1 MKLDIFSEIQKRD
14 CDLNGGFAVLLEES
28 LAQAKAAD
36 RAGFSCWWEVEH
48 HCTPDFSYSSCPELI
63 LLAIAGATERL
74 RVGHAGV
81 LAPFSINHPLR
92 VAERLAML
100 DQLSGGRVE
109 AGLAKSG
116 GKEWDTFAV
125 SEAQAAEDLIE
136 ATRLIPQAWTAAPFS
151 WCTGRWRVAER
162 DVQPKPRQSPHPPL
176 WHTCSSPPSFDRA
189 GQLGV
194 GVLGTTL
201 FAPIDSVARM
211 LAGYRKAI
219 ADCAEPAG
227 RFVNEQAGIF
237 TFVHVAKSER
247 QAVASGAP
255 RSALWYVS
263 SAPRVFNVPREIFY
277 QAIRGQTDPRSAP
290 STAALANPELPDAE
304 AVSDSNPVIA
314 LLKREFAGEEVS
326 NQEIFETIRHLDSVI
341 IGDVATCR
349 AKMARFQ
356 EAGVDRL
363 MCLVQMGEV
372 PHRQILDTIGLIG
385 RELLPDFDGG
395 GRRARASRRD
405 RRAGVAAQ
413 SGSSSGGSTAD

>member
-14 CDLNGGFAVLLEES
+14 CDGHGGVPVLFAES
-28 LAQAKAAD
+28 LAQARAAD

-48 HCTPDFSYSSCPELI
+48 HCTPDFSYSSCPELM
-63 LLAIAGATERL
+63 LQAIAHATERL
-74 RVGHAGV
+74 RIGHAGV
-81 LAPFSINHPLR
+81 LAPFTINHPLR

-116 GKEWDTFAV
+116 GKEWETFEV
-125 SEAQAAEDLIE
+125 SETRAAEDLVE
-136 ATRLIPQAWTAAPFS
+136 ATRLIPRAWTEAPFS
-151 WCTGRWRVAER
+151 WNGVRWKVGDR
-162 DVQPKPRQSPHPPL
+162 DVQPKPLQSPHPPL
-176 WHTCSSPPSFDRA
+176 WHTCSSPASFERA
-189 GQLGV
+189 GELGV

-201 FAPIDSVARM
+201 FAPIESVAGM
-211 LAGYRKAI
+211 IDAYRKA
-219 ADCAEPAG
+219 ASRCAEPAG
-227 RFVNEQAGIF
+227 RFVNSQTGIF

-290 STAALANPELPDAE
+290 STAALAEPERPDGDDLTDA
-304 AVSDSNPVIA
+304 NPVIA
-314 LLKREFAGEEVS
+314 LLKREFAGEEIS
-326 NQEIFETIRHLDSVI
+326 NEEVFETIRHLDSVI
-341 IGDVATCR
+341 IGDVASCR
-349 AKMARFQ
+349 AKMARFE

-385 RELLPDFDGG
+385 RELLPHFAA
-395 GRRARASRRD
+395 RAR
-405 RRAGVAAQ
+405 
-413 SGSSSGGSTAD
+413 